1 MKINLGLIAVV
12 LTAVFATLKLT
23 GNIDWSWWIVFLPLI
38 IFAGL
43 LALIFGIVG
52 LIALIALKYGD

>member
-23 GNIDWSWWIVFLPLI
+23 GNIDWSWWIVFLPLLL
-38 IFAGL
+38 FVGL
-43 LALIFGIVG
+43 LIVIFLFIG
-52 LIALIALKYGD
+52 LIAALALKYGD